1 MKRAVVKLGT
11 GLLSDGG
18 GISASVISAISG
30 EIAFLKKKGFQILVV
45 SSGAVGCGMIKLGR
59 KRPGDISGAQML
71 ASVGQ
76 PLLMDMWMKALS
88 KRGITAAQVL
98 CSSDDFSDRKKYLN
112 LRRTVLKIL
121 EEGIVPVINENDS
134 VTVDE
139 LKFGDNDRLSALAAS
154 HIEARDLVILTNV
167 KGLYADGKLVEELKN
182 IDEAALKSAGSASK
196 FGTGGMRSKLLAA
209 KITRL
214 SGCRMTIA
222 SGKMRGVLKKILLD
236 KKNPGTLILPS
247 VKLKNRKRW
256 IAFARSCRASIIV
269 DSGAYEAIVKNGRSL
284 LGAGIT
290 GAEGVFAKGDTVNIV
305 YGKKTFARGIVNYS
319 DSEVKKIQG
328 YRSGSIKKLL
338 DRDGCSE
345 VIHRDNLVL
354 INGDNQWGRFLLKRK
369 RGVVCAEIADVFE

>member
-11 GLLSDGG
+11 GLLSGEG
-18 GISASVISAISG
+18 GISASVISAVSG

-59 KRPGDISGAQML
+59 ERPEDISEAQML

-88 KRGITAAQVL
+88 KRGLTGAQVL
-98 CSSDDFSDRKKYLN
+98 CSADDFSDRKKYLN
-112 LRRTVLKIL
+112 LRRAVLKIL

-167 KGLYADGKLVEELKN
+167 KGLYADGKLVSELKD
-182 IDEAALKSAGSASK
+182 IDGAALKIAGGASK

-236 KKNPGTLILPS
+236 KKNPGTLILPQE
-247 VKLKNRKRW
+247 KIRNRKRW
-256 IAFARSCRASIIV
+256 IAFGSICRASVIV
-269 DSGAYEAIVKNGRSL
+269 DSGAYEAITKSGKSL
-284 LGAGIT
+284 LPAGIT
-290 GAEGVFAKGDTVNIV
+290 GVEGVFSKGDTVNIV
-305 YGKKTFARGIVNYS
+305 YGKRTFAKGIVNYT
-319 DSEVKKIQG
+319 DAEVKKIKG
-328 YRSGSIKKLL
+328 CRTGSIKKLL
-338 DRDGCSE
+338 ERNGCSE
-345 VIHRDNLVL
+345 VINRDNLVL
-354 INGDNQWGRFLLKRK
+354 INGDGSY
-369 RGVVCAEIADVFE
+369 

>member
-11 GLLSDGG
+11 GLLSGEG
-18 GISASVISAISG
+18 GISASVISAVSG

-59 KRPGDISGAQML
+59 ERPEDISEAQML

-88 KRGITAAQVL
+88 KRGLTGAQVL
-98 CSSDDFSDRKKYLN
+98 CSADDFSDRKKYLN
-112 LRRTVLKIL
+112 LRRAVLKIL

-167 KGLYADGKLVEELKN
+167 KGLYADGKLVSELKD
-182 IDEAALKSAGSASK
+182 IDGAALKIAGGASK

-236 KKNPGTLILPS
+236 KKNPGTLILPQE
-247 VKLKNRKRW
+247 KIRNRKRW
-256 IAFARSCRASIIV
+256 IAF
-269 DSGAYEAIVKNGRSL
+269 
-284 LGAGIT
+284 
-290 GAEGVFAKGDTVNIV
+290 
-305 YGKKTFARGIVNYS
+305 
-319 DSEVKKIQG
+319 
-328 YRSGSIKKLL
+328 GSMPRL
-338 DRDGCSE
+338 C
-345 VIHRDNLVL
+345 N
-354 INGDNQWGRFLLKRK
+354 
-369 RGVVCAEIADVFE
+369 C